1 MLHLPCWKSEQ
12 GHGKVPK
19 RYRREYQHEQR
30 GNSEEVKTKHEQ
42 SKRIP
47 RKKGAISFKD
57 FKRAYSIQIQ
67 AFLGVFCVRGII
79 ILPMP
84 LRRNREP
91 QRATT
96 THSESDII
104 QAATYS
110 RNTRKQVNIR
120 LYQNRTNVQ
129 NQSREIIQPCW
140 KYRGQAEQEQHQTS
154 TDERAAVFSP

>member
-1 MLHLPCWKSEQ
+1 
-12 GHGKVPK
+12 
-19 RYRREYQHEQR
+19 
-30 GNSEEVKTKHEQ
+30 
-42 SKRIP
+42 
-47 RKKGAISFKD
+47 
-57 FKRAYSIQIQ
+57 
-67 AFLGVFCVRGII
+67 
-79 ILPMP
+79 MP
-84 LRRNREP
+84 LQRRTEP

-110 RNTRKQVNIR
+110 RNTQKQVNIR